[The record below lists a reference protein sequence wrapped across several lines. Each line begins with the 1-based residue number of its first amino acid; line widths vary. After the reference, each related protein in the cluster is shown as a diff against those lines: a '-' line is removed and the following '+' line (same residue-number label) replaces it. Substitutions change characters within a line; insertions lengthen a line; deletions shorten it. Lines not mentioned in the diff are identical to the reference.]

1 MSKIN
6 SRQPSLKR
14 AKTLETVNAQK
25 SLAKSASLR
34 SAPSLERKPTFK
46 IDEETEAV
54 ARDVDERLNEEMSA
68 VVKDEDETK
77 NKKFLFSLKSNVF
90 RTASM
95 KARARGESMR
105 WVDRLALYYLALEMV
120 VKLAVILAGSAQI
133 AGDISVYGLV
143 TVHWFSALFVF
154 ICQPWRIITLGF
166 GQRKVNNALNK
177 TESSAGFLQGAI
189 PLIGLLLATDSSLTG
204 LSTGFLLTLIV
215 CLLCVR
221 VFFIVSERFAVKTEK
236 WNFEKEPEETAM
248 KVNRKFIELG
258 VAGKIVGIYALKAQ
272 VAVQRRKVRARL
284 EATREAMLSKIET
297 MRTAE
302 HADESQ
308 ITALLGIA
316 NEMAVIV
323 NACTVQP
330 YPEGLDP
337 QRQIDSAMDLL
348 EKLLADA
355 DGELARRQGEPTA
368 NALYLLLRVHAYD
381 RAIKQLDD
389 DMLVYAQSEC
399 VNELVTLGQ
408 QVSLLRDEQAT
419 LREPFGTEELNRVTL
434 QLHADVFTDTLA
446 PRAESDDLEGV
457 LAVLDTVHQI
467 AVKHE
472 TWRDECVELLEHPE
486 DHELIG
492 GDIEVTRI
500 AVDGAVYDLKNHDV
514 HISQLIEY
522 CAMDWQQYF
531 KNFGKKRYART
542 LREMTD
548 VAVKAI
554 NAGDTSALETELSTR
569 VEEFVAWCVSAS
581 EGIAHCGFGKRN
593 LGIGRVAHDSLRAF
607 VDKKSNK
614 LQPLALK
621 RAKAHQEARLFQK
634 PLRRRRTIGVRRRI
648 QRRRQRHRNRRIRRR
663 ALTKRRRRAER
674 RNRNRNRL
682 RRTFPSPTPTS
693 TSTHPPTRKRAHH
706 VGIYVFHLFIAS
718 RPIPSPRRSTGA
730 RVSPPGPRAPRGNQ
744 TTLSTVTDVTFE
756 RARVRPSRA
765 FDAPRSRDMTRD
777 FLVPDS
783 FADLCVDD
791 DGDGDETRGV
801 VARWMT

>member
-46 IDEETEAV
+46 IDEETEAG
-54 ARDVDERLNEEMSA
+54 RDVDERLNEEMSA

-120 VKLAVILAGSAQI
+120 VKLGVILAGSAQI

-284 EATREAMLSKIET
+284 EATREAMLSKIEA

-348 EKLLADA
+348 ESCSRTRMANSPDA
-355 DGELARRQGEPTA
+355 RATDRE
-368 NALYLLLRVHAYD
+368 ALYLLLRVHAYD

-419 LREPFGTEELNRVTL
+419 LRER
-434 QLHADVFTDTLA
+434 
-446 PRAESDDLEGV
+446 
-457 LAVLDTVHQI
+457 
-467 AVKHE
+467 
-472 TWRDECVELLEHPE
+472 
-486 DHELIG
+486 
-492 GDIEVTRI
+492 
-500 AVDGAVYDLKNHDV
+500 
-514 HISQLIEY
+514 
-522 CAMDWQQYF
+522 
-531 KNFGKKRYART
+531 
-542 LREMTD
+542 
-548 VAVKAI
+548 
-554 NAGDTSALETELSTR
+554 SA
-569 VEEFVAWCVSAS
+569 
-581 EGIAHCGFGKRN
+581 
-593 LGIGRVAHDSLRAF
+593 
-607 VDKKSNK
+607 
-614 LQPLALK
+614 
-621 RAKAHQEARLFQK
+621 
-634 PLRRRRTIGVRRRI
+634 
-648 QRRRQRHRNRRIRRR
+648 
-663 ALTKRRRRAER
+663 R
-674 RNRNRNRL
+674 RN
-682 RRTFPSPTPTS
+682 
-693 TSTHPPTRKRAHH
+693 
-706 VGIYVFHLFIAS
+706 
-718 RPIPSPRRSTGA
+718 
-730 RVSPPGPRAPRGNQ
+730 
-744 TTLSTVTDVTFE
+744 
-756 RARVRPSRA
+756 
-765 FDAPRSRDMTRD
+765 
-777 FLVPDS
+777 
-783 FADLCVDD
+783 
-791 DGDGDETRGV
+791 
-801 VARWMT
+801 